1 MYIATKDI
9 DCGNVEKLSDLQI
22 GKVVDDNGGNKYG
35 DSLKVSC
42 RQTHYRA
49 KDGIAKPAN
58 ELFEMIKD
66 HYKTYKDDSS
76 FYKALCKCCQEKGK
90 KIESLSR
97 TAKLLRLTSTERE
110 RFHNCLKK
118 FGFKKDA

>member
-9 DCGNVEKLSDLQI
+9 NCENVEKLSDLQI
-22 GKVVDDNGGNKYG
+22 GKVVDDNSGNKHG

-58 ELFEMIKD
+58 ELFEMIED
-66 HYKTYKDDSS
+66 HYKTHKDDSA
-76 FYKALCKCCQEKGK
+76 FYKVLCKCCQEKGK
-90 KIESLSR
+90 KIESLSS
-97 TAKLLRLTSTERE
+97 TVKLLTLTERE

-118 FGFKKDA
+118 FGFSKDA